1 MGMENVMKKRLFSL
15 LSIVLIGSCIG
26 LSGCGSSNSD
36 SSNNDKA
43 TKSASTS
50 TAPDANNSST
60 TPTAPA
66 KTYEPSAAAE
76 KYATHPFLELWSAKE
91 DVPYLAEYSSIP
103 KIIP

>member
-1 MGMENVMKKRLFSL
+1 MKKRLFSL

-26 LSGCGSSNSD
+26 LSGCGSSKSD

-50 TAPDANNSST
+50 TAPDANNSADTDNSST

-103 KIIP
+103 KH